1 MAHSPSLY
9 HTRTHNRV
17 TSIEAQRLEDSREE
31 REEFLRKL
39 RADLQEQ
46 SRKRGVD
53 IKLPPAPGGGRA
65 AGGDSGSG

>member
-1 MAHSPSLY
+1 MPVL
-9 HTRTHNRV
+9 TIPLPTHNRV

-46 SRKRGVD
+46 SKKRGVE
-53 IKLPPAPGGGRA
+53 IKLPPAPDGGGGA
-65 AGGDSGSG
+65 AGDDSGSG